1 MSALTKLLLQGY
13 LVTNTAW
20 VDRLQAVVDA
30 INNETTR
37 LTVMKPVDA
46 INLLEVKSQPSTPY
60 HRLVGK
66 DEKQLPIGTPV
77 HFLYEP
83 GEAKGDHKNRVTVPI
98 WSVTTHTVEKVVV
111 KPKQPIL
118 YYVSGRRRSYVRE
131 ELQTI

>member
-1 MSALTKLLLQGY
+1 MKRKKFVRQWHAIPFGQSRRAQGSGHK

-20 VDRLQAVVDA
+20 VDRLQAVVEA

-60 HRLVGK
+60 HRPVGK

-83 GEAKGDHKNRVTVPI
+83 GEAEGDHKNRVTVPII

-111 KPKQPIL
+111 
-118 YYVSGRRRSYVRE
+118 
-131 ELQTI
+131 